1 MKKLLIIL
9 LSVVMVSSL
18 FAVDTIN
25 PSTNAI
31 YTKSV
36 VKPFTKTSA
45 RMEAMGGAGIA
56 GFSNQDALYVNP
68 ASLGKKGLVFNTPN
82 VALTIYNFKDIVGTG
97 VLDDLINNSQK
108 FSDSA
113 YMTQLGQNLLS
124 IYGTGLNN
132 ALLGLDAG
140 VGFKFGR
147 FAFAL
152 DTKTSITSYTPGGNS
167 SIQLIPTLDAVL
179 SVGLGLRFFEE
190 SSVNL
195 DIGVATRLNVR
206 GYSKA
211 FSADDIFSHMS
222 DMGSYFGNLA
232 NTTPLMVGFAV
243 PIDAAINVNLP
254 AGFTISSVVKNING
268 KFYMSGYE
276 NYQAV
281 LGKGFGVL
289 NSGTFSFDT
298 PMSVNLGIGWNPD
311 FGKVSNFINTSIL
324 VDMVDLVT
332 VFKEFGTT
340 SLLRSLRIG
349 AELELLRTFEIR
361 AGLNQG
367 YITLGAGINLFNV
380 IHLEASYYWN
390 EFGKLLGDNS
400 VDAFTIRANLF
411 WER

>member
-1 MKKLLIIL
+1 MA
-9 LSVVMVSSL
+9 SSL
-18 FAVDTIN
+18 FAVDVIN
-25 PSTNAI
+25 PTTEVA

-36 VKPFTKTSA
+36 VKPYIKTSA
-45 RMEAMGGAGIA
+45 RIEAMGGAGIA

-68 ASLGKKGLVFNTPN
+68 ASLAKKGLVFNTPN
-82 VALTIYNFKDIVGTG
+82 VALTIYNFKNVVNTG
-97 VLDDLINNSQK
+97 ILDDLLSNRQK
-108 FSDSA
+108 FQDET
-113 YMTQLGQNLLS
+113 YLTGIGQKLLS

-132 ALLGLDAG
+132 ALMGIDAG

-147 FAFAL
+147 FAIAF
-152 DTKTSITSYTPGGNS
+152 DTKTSITSYTTSGLS

-179 SVGLGLRFFEE
+179 SMGLGLRFFQE
-190 SSVNL
+190 SKVNF
-195 DIGVATRLNVR
+195 DVGVAARLNVR

-211 FSADDIFSHMS
+211 FSADEVLAHSSDLNAYLSDI
-222 DMGSYFGNLA
+222 A
-232 NTTPLMVGFAV
+232 NVTPLMVGFAV

-276 NYQAV
+276 NYKEVQN
-281 LGKGFGVL
+281 KGFGVL
-289 NSGTFSFDT
+289 NNGTFSFNT
-298 PMSVNLGIGWNPD
+298 PMSINLGIGWNPD

-324 VDMVDLVT
+324 VDMVDLGT

-367 YITLGAGINLFNV
+367 FITLGAGVNLFNV